1 MEYDDEPI
9 DELIAKGYELING
22 EYIRKVSLLRAAEV
36 ENFVE
41 KDVVRYF
48 GEIGY
53 KINRVPKGLT
63 KTVDYEY
70 EHLGIEVT
78 ALHDYLPRINDIDSL
93 VTMLAKE
100 RIRICA
106 YMFRKDNH
114 QIVRILNKKLLTCNT
129 SVLCL
134 RQHISCYKPKI
145 LQKII
150 DKYIQDEQHPVII
163 VIIDFRLAH
172 FDSLSLKREIIKI
185 LDEFGAEFLS
195 LGGVLISVPKCPDS
209 EMFDRPQYVFVRN
222 KHCTVEHEILRE
234 LDNYSLTTTDKRI
247 TFIHIFIRYSG
258 LSSVKSP
265 CMDCPDKDWL
275 DHIGLPTF

>member
-106 YMFRKDNH
+106 DMSRFRN
-114 QIVRILNKKLLTCNT
+114 V
-129 SVLCL
+129 
-134 RQHISCYKPKI
+134 
-145 LQKII
+145 
-150 DKYIQDEQHPVII
+150 
-163 VIIDFRLAH
+163 
-172 FDSLSLKREIIKI
+172 
-185 LDEFGAEFLS
+185 
-195 LGGVLISVPKCPDS
+195 
-209 EMFDRPQYVFVRN
+209 
-222 KHCTVEHEILRE
+222 
-234 LDNYSLTTTDKRI
+234 
-247 TFIHIFIRYSG
+247 
-258 LSSVKSP
+258 
-265 CMDCPDKDWL
+265 
-275 DHIGLPTF
+275 